1 MRLLSLALLLS
12 AAMALPSAEKSCS
25 GVGFPCGN
33 ATVNAYDCC
42 VPLVCA
48 PGAVSPT
55 PSLSASWIISIAR
68 MKADGTGTELAT
80 CLPTASFFFIS
91 QKRNVSV
98 EDKRRGRGSIRQC
111 QFAIRGWIRMDGQ
124 WFESIDNDRAA
135 DSG

>member
-48 PGAVSPT
+48 PGAVSPK
-55 PSLSASWIISIAR
+55 SLSLPRASS
-68 MKADGTGTELAT
+68 
-80 CLPTASFFFIS
+80 ASP
-91 QKRNVSV
+91 
-98 EDKRRGRGSIRQC
+98 G
-111 QFAIRGWIRMDGQ
+111 
-124 WFESIDNDRAA
+124 
-135 DSG
+135 